1 MTLRLL
7 LLRHGETDDNAA
19 GRAQGRRDVPLNA
32 RGRAQAAAV
41 GESLRGA
48 TLAAVVSSTASRA
61 LDVAEAIAAHH
72 DLPVETDERL
82 TELDQG
88 EFDGMLIADMRERHA
103 DFLRQWRDEDPADL
117 RMPGGETMREA
128 QTRMVAACTELV
140 ERYDGEEVV
149 VVSHNLALRALLCHA
164 LGVPLAAF
172 RRFHHD
178 LVALS
183 VVEARLDE
191 PWSVVSLN
199 ERCRLP
205 AEEEA

>member
-7 LLRHGETDDNAA
+7 LLRHGETDDNAG

-48 TLAAVVSSTASRA
+48 TLAAIVSSTASRA

-88 EFDGMLIADMRERHA
+88 EFDGMLIADMRERYA
-103 DFLRQWRDEDPADL
+103 DFLRQWRDGDPADL

-140 ERYDGEEVV
+140 RRYDGQEVV

-164 LGVPLAAF
+164 LGVPLEAF
-172 RRFHHD
+172 RRFNHD
-178 LVALS
+178 LAALA

-205 AEEEA
+205 TEEEA

>member
-7 LLRHGETDDNAA
+7 LVRHGETDNNVS

-32 RGRAQAAAV
+32 RGWAQAAALA
-41 GESLRGA
+41 ESLSGVR
-48 TLAAVVSSTASRA
+48 LAAIVSSTSSRA
-61 LDVAEAIAAHH
+61 LDVAEAIAVHH
-72 DLPVETDERL
+72 NVPVEADERL

-88 EFDGMLIADMRERHA
+88 ELDGMLIADMREQYA
-103 DFLRQWRDEDPADL
+103 DFLLRWRDEDPADL

-128 QTRMVAACTELV
+128 QTRMVEACTELAA
-140 ERYDGEEVV
+140 RYEGKEVV

-172 RRFHHD
+172 RRFKHD
-178 LVALS
+178 LAALA

-205 AEEEA
+205 SEEEA

>member
-7 LLRHGETDDNAA
+7 LLRHGETDGNVS

-48 TLAAVVSSTASRA
+48 PLAAIVSSPASRA

-72 DLPVETDERL
+72 DLPVEADERL
-82 TELDQG
+82 AELDQG
-88 EFDGMLIADMRERHA
+88 DLDGMLIADMRERHA
-103 DFLRQWRDEDPADL
+103 DFLQQWRDGDPADL

-128 QTRMVAACTELV
+128 QTRMVEACTELAA
-140 ERYDGEEVV
+140 RYDGEEVV
-149 VVSHNLALRALLCHA
+149 AVSHNLALRALLCHA

-172 RRFHHD
+172 RRFNHD
-178 LVALS
+178 LAAMA
-183 VVEARLDE
+183 VVEVRLDE

-205 AEEEA
+205 VEEQA